1 MTFSR
6 IFATAAAAGL
16 VLAGSALAQSFPT
29 KAVTVVVPF
38 VPGGSSDTTM
48 RAMSVKFGEILG
60 QPVVLDNKPG
70 ANGTLGAGQV
80 VRAPTDGYTLL
91 VGSVGTYAISPQLLK
106 AVTWDARK
114 DLDMLAIP
122 VRTPNVVVVT
132 PSFPA
137 NTIAQLVDYMKKH
150 PGQVSFGSSGQ
161 GSTDHLTTM
170 LLWQKTGTEGVH
182 VAYKGGGAAITDVMA
197 GHANVLITNLGVLTG
212 HIRSG
217 KLKALAVTSEK
228 RVPELPDVPTL
239 AEAGVKGLEVYSW
252 QGIAAPK
259 GLQPAVREK
268 LASALAATLKDA
280 QVRKTLETAG
290 FDVVALPPAQA
301 AAELNAE
308 INRWKTVIDNA
319 GIKAE

>member
-1 MTFSR
+1 MQIHR
-6 IFATAAAAGL
+6 ILGAAAAS
-16 VLAGSALAQSFPT
+16 LAFAASALAQSFPQ
-29 KAVTVVVPF
+29 KPVTVVVPF
-38 VPGGSSDTTM
+38 VPGGSSDATM
-48 RAMSVKFGEILG
+48 RAMSVKFGEALG

-80 VRAPTDGYTLL
+80 VRAPADGYTLL
-91 VGSVGTYAISPQLLK
+91 IGSVGTYAISPQLLK
-106 AVTWDARK
+106 AVSWDARK
-114 DLDMLAIP
+114 DLDMLTIP

-137 NTIAQLVDYMKKH
+137 NNMAELVDYMKKN
-150 PGQVSFGSSGQ
+150 PGKVSFGSSGQ

-197 GHANVLITNLGVLTG
+197 GHANVVITNLGVLTS
-212 HIRSG
+212 HIKAG
-217 KLKALAVTSEK
+217 KLKALAITSGK
-228 RVPELPDVPTL
+228 RVPDLPDVPTL
-239 AEAGVKGLEVYSW
+239 AEAGIKGLEVYSW
-252 QGIAAPK
+252 QGVAAPK
-259 GLQPAVREK
+259 GLPAPVREK
-268 LASALAATLKDA
+268 LVSALATTLKDP

-301 AAELNAE
+301 AAELNSE
-308 INRWKTVIDNA
+308 ITRWKTVIDTA

>member
-1 MTFSR
+1 MQIRR
-6 IFATAAAAGL
+6 ILTVTAASLALAA
-16 VLAGSALAQSFPT
+16 SALAQTFPQ
-29 KAVTVVVPF
+29 KPVTVVVPF
-38 VPGGSSDTTM
+38 VPGGSSDATM
-48 RAMSVKFGEILG
+48 RAMSVKFGENLG

-70 ANGTLGAGQV
+70 ANGTLGAGLV
-80 VRAPTDGYTLL
+80 VRAPADGYTLL

-106 AVTWDARK
+106 AVSWDARK
-114 DLDMLAIP
+114 DLDMLTMS

-137 NTIAQLVDYMKKH
+137 NNIAELVEYMKKN
-150 PGQVSFGSSGQ
+150 PGKVSFGSSGQ

-197 GHANVLITNLGVLTG
+197 GHANVVITNLGVLTS
-212 HIRSG
+212 HIKAG
-217 KLKALAVTSEK
+217 KLKALAITSGK
-228 RVPELPDVPTL
+228 RVPDLPDVPTL
-239 AEAGVKGLEVYSW
+239 AEAGIKGLEVYSW

-259 GLQPAVREK
+259 GLPAPVREK
-268 LASALAATLKDA
+268 LVAALAATLKDP

-301 AAELNAE
+301 AAELNSE
-308 INRWKTVIDNA
+308 ITRWKGVIDTA

>member
-1 MTFSR
+1 MQIRR
-6 IFATAAAAGL
+6 ILTVTAASLALAA
-16 VLAGSALAQSFPT
+16 SALAQTFPQ
-29 KAVTVVVPF
+29 KPVTVVVPF
-38 VPGGSSDTTM
+38 VPGGSSDATM
-48 RAMSVKFGEILG
+48 RAMSVKFGENLG

-70 ANGTLGAGQV
+70 ANGTLGAGLV
-80 VRAPTDGYTLL
+80 VRAPADGYTLL

-106 AVTWDARK
+106 AVSWDARK
-114 DLDMLAIP
+114 DLDMLTIP

-137 NTIAQLVDYMKKH
+137 NNIAELVEYMKKN
-150 PGQVSFGSSGQ
+150 PGKVSFGSSGQ

-197 GHANVLITNLGVLTG
+197 GHANVVITNLGVLTS
-212 HIRSG
+212 HIKAG
-217 KLKALAVTSEK
+217 KLKALAITSGK
-228 RVPELPDVPTL
+228 RVPDLPDVPTL
-239 AEAGVKGLEVYSW
+239 AEAGIKGLEVYSW

-259 GLQPAVREK
+259 GLPAPVREK
-268 LASALAATLKDA
+268 LVAALAATLKDP

-301 AAELNAE
+301 AAELNSE
-308 INRWKTVIDNA
+308 ITRWKGVIDTA

>member
-1 MTFSR
+1 MHSRR
-6 IFATAAAAGL
+6 IFAAAAASL
-16 VLAGSALAQSFPT
+16 VLAGAAFAQAFPQ
-29 KAVTVVVPF
+29 KPITVVVPF
-38 VPGGSSDTTM
+38 VPGGSSDATM
-48 RAMSVKFGEILG
+48 RAMHVKLGEILG

-70 ANGTLGAGQV
+70 ANGTLGVGIAA
-80 VRAPTDGYTLL
+80 RAPADGYTLAI
-91 VGSVGTYAISPQLLK
+91 GSAGTYAISPQLLK
-106 AVTWDARK
+106 GVTWDPRK
-114 DLDMLAIP
+114 DIDMLSIP

-137 NTIAQLVDYMKKH
+137 NTIAELVDYMKKN
-150 PGQVSFGSSGQ
+150 PGKVSFGSSGQ

-197 GHANVLITNLGVLTG
+197 GHANVLITNLGVLTN
-212 HIRSG
+212 HIRTG
-217 KLKALAVTSEK
+217 KLKALAVTSGK
-228 RVPELPDVPTL
+228 RVPELPEVPTL
-239 AEAGVKGLEVYSW
+239 SEAGVKGLEIYSW

-259 GLQPAVREK
+259 GLPAPVREK
-268 LASALAATLKDA
+268 LVNALAATLKDA

-290 FDVVALPPAQA
+290 YDVVALPPAQA

-308 INRWKTVIDNA
+308 LVRWKTVIDTA